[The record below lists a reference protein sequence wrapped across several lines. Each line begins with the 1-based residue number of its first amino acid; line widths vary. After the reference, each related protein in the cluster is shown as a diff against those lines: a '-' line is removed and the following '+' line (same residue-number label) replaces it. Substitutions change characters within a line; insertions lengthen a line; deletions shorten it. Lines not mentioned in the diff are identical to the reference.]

1 MILYQSLMID
11 KDFKQFYDKNNLKL
25 SYTKNV
31 NTNFNYLQG
40 SMLTQKFILGK
51 AIYKINKNTLNP
63 CIKLENIV
71 EIVIY
76 LLTLKAL

>member
-1 MILYQSLMID
+1 
-11 KDFKQFYDKNNLKL
+11 
-25 SYTKNV
+25 
-31 NTNFNYLQG
+31 
-40 SMLTQKFILGK
+40 MLTQKFILGK